1 MVTQRER
8 GNREDPYDAI
18 RRKLAEER
26 KRQQEEDWYEGITER
41 GKGRHQELDKV
52 LAVALTVSF
61 LATSLSTGLGLLLQ
75 LDFLFWPSLIF
86 LGIFVI
92 SFTWFAFRQ
101 KAG

>member
-1 MVTQRER
+1 MTRRE
-8 GNREDPYDAI
+8 GGSKEDTYDAI

-26 KRQQEEDWYEGITER
+26 KRQQEEEWYESITER
-41 GKGRHQELDKV
+41 EKDRYQELDKF

-86 LGIFVI
+86 LGVFVA

-101 KAG
+101 KAR